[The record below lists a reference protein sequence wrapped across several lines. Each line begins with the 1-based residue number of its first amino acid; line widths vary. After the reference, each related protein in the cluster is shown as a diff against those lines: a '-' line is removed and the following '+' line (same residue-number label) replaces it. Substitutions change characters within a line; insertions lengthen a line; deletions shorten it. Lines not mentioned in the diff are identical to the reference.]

1 MIVGMS
7 KVEIIGPKELLLPVL
22 ELLKQLGV
30 FQVEPDIRGFI
41 AEGKEAEVRSLL
53 LDEKS
58 LAQRIYFEDLRRK
71 IDDLCACFPMVAA
84 RKSYLDPQSV
94 IDVIAATAEKHVA
107 YFSGICLKK
116 EAMRREERDLGRYT
130 AFLGAIE
137 NLLAGVALK
146 SGLEF
151 IGVTIREPELVEN
164 LRLLLARLTAGRF
177 ELVTSKAA
185 DGTVV
190 GLISTAKEY
199 SERVKRALSD
209 EHIPELSFP
218 ASFDHLSFPEKIDFA
233 QQRLA
238 ELAAG
243 IAAIDRELERFA
255 GRWLAIYQRVR
266 EWLDDR
272 LSLLRQS
279 AMVHETCMCF
289 FIHGWMPSADVT
301 LLGKELNGRFSGKV
315 VVEEK
320 RMLEEDLDRVPV
332 ALKNP
337 TYFKPFELFARL
349 LPLPRYTSF
358 DPTTFIGIFFPL
370 FFGMI
375 LGDVG
380 YGLILLVVSL
390 ILLKRVKK
398 RAAVRDGAKILLI
411 SSTYAIVFGLFYG
424 EFFGSL
430 GTTLTGLETPFISR
444 ERGVAPMLIFSLTV
458 GLVQVVLGLSLGFL
472 SAVRR
477 KTKREALFKL
487 LNIIIILCLATL
499 LVSFFEL
506 FPRVLAGPVIVAL
519 LAAVL
524 LLIVT
529 GGLLA
534 PLELL
539 KNIGNIISYA
549 RIMAIGLASVLL
561 ANVANRLG
569 GMTGDVVTG
578 AVVAGLLHAVNLV
591 LGVFSPTIQSLRL
604 HYVEFFS
611 KFLEAGGRRFEPFK
625 KDH

>member
-7 KVEIIGPKELLLPVL
+7 KVEIVGPKELLLPVL
-22 ELLKQLGV
+22 AFLKELGA
-30 FQVEPDIRGFI
+30 FQVEPDIRGFV
-41 AEGKEAEVRSLL
+41 AEAEESQVRSLL

-71 IDDLCACFPMVAA
+71 IDELSACLPVVSA

-94 IDVIAATAEKHVA
+94 IDVIAAVVEKHGT
-107 YFSGICLKK
+107 YFRGICLKK
-116 EAMRREERDLGRYT
+116 ETMRREERDLGRYK
-130 AFLGAIE
+130 AFLEAIE
-137 NLLAGVALK
+137 GLLSGVEKK

-151 IGVTIREPELVEN
+151 IGVTIQEPELLEK
-164 LRLLLARLTAGRF
+164 LRELLAKLTGGRF
-177 ELVTSKAA
+177 EVVTSKAA
-185 DGTVV
+185 DGTVI
-190 GLISTAKEY
+190 GLISTAKEF
-199 SERVKRALSD
+199 SEKVKRALS
-209 EHIPELSFP
+209 EERIPELTFP
-218 ASFDHLSFPEKIDFA
+218 ASFDHLTFPEKIGFA
-233 QQRLA
+233 RQRLA

-243 IAAIDRELERFA
+243 IAAIDWELERFA
-255 GRWLAIYQRVR
+255 GRWTAIYQRVR

-279 AMVHETCMCF
+279 AMVHETSMCF
-289 FIHGWMPSADVT
+289 FIHGWMPSADVAS
-301 LLGKELNGRFSGKV
+301 LGKGLNGRYGGKV
-315 VVEEK
+315 VVAEK

-337 TYFKPFELFARL
+337 RYFKPFELFVRL

-375 LGDVG
+375 LGDAG
-380 YGLILLVVSL
+380 YGMILLVVSL
-390 ILLKRVKK
+390 ILLRRVKK
-398 RAAVRDGAKILLI
+398 GSAVRDGAHILLI

-444 ERGVAPMLIFSLTV
+444 ERGIAPMLIFALSV
-458 GLVQVVLGLSLGFL
+458 GLVQVVLGLTLGFL
-472 SAVRR
+472 TAVRR
-477 KTKREALFKL
+477 KTKREAFFKL
-487 LNIIIILCLATL
+487 LNIFIILCLAVL
-499 LVSFFEL
+499 AVSFFEL
-506 FPRVLAGPVIVAL
+506 FPREMAVPVLLSL

-524 LLIVT
+524 VLIVT

-539 KNIGNIISYA
+539 KNIGNIVSYA

-578 AVVAGLLHAVNLV
+578 ALVAGLLHAVNLV

-625 KDH
+625 KDR

>member
-30 FQVEPDIRGFI
+30 FQVEPDIRGFV
-41 AEGKEAEVRSLL
+41 AEGKEADVRSLL

-71 IDDLCACFPMVAA
+71 IDDLCACFPKVAV

-116 EAMRREERDLGRYT
+116 ESMRREERDLDRYT

-137 NLLAGVALK
+137 NLLAGVELK

-164 LRLLLARLTAGRF
+164 MRLLLARLTAGRF

-190 GLISTAKEY
+190 GLISTEKEY

-233 QQRLA
+233 RQRLV

-243 IAAIDRELERFA
+243 IAAVDRELERFA

-289 FIHGWMPSADVT
+289 FIHGWMPSADVV

-337 TYFKPFELFARL
+337 TYFKPFELFALL

-390 ILLKRVKK
+390 ILLKRVKN
-398 RAAVRDGAKILLI
+398 RTAVRDGAKILLI

-444 ERGVAPMLIFSLTV
+444 ERGVAPMLIFALTV

-487 LNIIIILCLATL
+487 LNIIIILCLAAL
-499 LVSFFEL
+499 VVSFFEL
-506 FPRVLAGPVIVAL
+506 FPHVQAGPVMAAL

-549 RIMAIGLASVLL
+549 RIMAIGLASVIL

-578 AVVAGLLHAVNLV
+578 ALVAGLLHAVNLV